1 MHLCVDQIGRTI
13 ELLQYPPKRIIS
25 LVPSLTELLYH
36 FKLAD
41 ETVGITKF
49 CVHPPE
55 WFRTKTRVGGTKNII
70 ISTVRKLHPDL
81 IIANKEEN
89 VRDQIEV
96 LQKIA
101 PVLVTDVNNFNDALE
116 MISLL
121 GRVLNKNESAVKLI
135 SDITEAFAP
144 LYSYTKPKK
153 VAYLIW
159 QNPYMAAGGNTFIG
173 DMLRRCGNINVF
185 ENKPRYPETTPEE
198 LQKLNCDVI
207 LLSSEPFPF
216 KQSHAEALYAALK
229 IPALTVD
236 GEMFS
241 WYGSRMLHAASYL
254 KKVQTLV
261 TEKASPLN

>member
-13 ELLQYPPKRIIS
+13 ELLQIPPKRIIS
-25 LVPSLTELLYH
+25 LVPSLTELLYY
-36 FKLAD
+36 FNLAD

-55 WFRTKTRVGGTKNII
+55 WFKTKTRVGGTKNIN
-70 ISTVRKLHPDL
+70 ISIVRKLQPDL
-81 IIANKEEN
+81 VIANKEEN
-89 VRDQIEV
+89 VQDQIEV

-135 SDITEAFAP
+135 SDITEAFTS
-144 LYSYTKPKK
+144 LSSYTKPKK

-173 DMLRRCGNINVF
+173 DMLRRCGFQNVF
-185 ENKPRYPETTPEE
+185 EDVPRYPETSLDE
-198 LQKLNCDVI
+198 LKSLQCDVI
-207 LLSSEPFPF
+207 FLSSEPFPF
-216 KQSHAEALYAALK
+216 KQVHADEVSAALK
-229 IPALTVD
+229 TCAITVD

-241 WYGSRMLHAASYL
+241 WYGSRMILAADYF
-254 KKVQTLV
+254 KKLQTLV
-261 TEKASPLN
+261 TEKQSILN